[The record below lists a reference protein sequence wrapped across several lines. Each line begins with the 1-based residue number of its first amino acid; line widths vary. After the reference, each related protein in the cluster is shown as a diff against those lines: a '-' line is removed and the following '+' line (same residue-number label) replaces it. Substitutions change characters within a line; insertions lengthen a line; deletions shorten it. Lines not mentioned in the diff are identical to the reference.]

1 MMTWQHAGGTTEM
14 AMATKAT
21 KDGTA
26 GDKAPHLPR
35 NTLLP
40 LLLFTKAVNEEIHDR
55 RMYYMCVLW
64 AIKENKYAIKRTRWY
79 STHALVGY
87 CAAGIFLIARTSS
100 IRC

>member
-1 MMTWQHAGGTTEM
+1 MNALILSISLSLHDVAKREGDDEM

-40 LLLFTKAVNEEIHDR
+40 LLLFTKAVNEEIHVW
-55 RMYYMCVLW
+55 RMYYMCVCYGQSRK
-64 AIKENKYAIKRTRWY
+64 I
-79 STHALVGY
+79 STQ
-87 CAAGIFLIARTSS
+87 
-100 IRC
+100 